1 MGAGASLQPNAME
14 CLNSQASKPL
24 DASDVNDV
32 DTAKSEL
39 SSARK
44 MAQYYRNLCLPRFA
58 VDLTG
63 DGFAN
68 AVGFDTNGNGQAD
81 SFDTTG
87 DGLIDSVLIHHQ
99 GRFFISPVYNN
110 VAPAPGNVQP
120 TGGARTNGRAVNKA
134 VVAGVAAS
142 QIIPVG
148 ATASLANGRV
158 VSGDTIQ
165 QGIGT
170 VGSGIA
176 SGASS
181 VGSGVKSAMNSGF
194 AQNAQATVVA
204 GGEMAV
210 SGATQVG
217 ATIVSG
223 AEAVGNS
230 GFAQNAQATV
240 VAGGEMAVSGA
251 TQVGATVVSGAQAIG
266 NSGVAQGAV
275 AGGSIAVGAVGSSIG
290 DFAESDLAK
299 NAQAAAGAGGNLA
312 IAGAS
317 GVGEVLKNA
326 MASGMDM
333 LHSIGDKAS
342 EAFQSTSASGVADT
356 IAGAAQNVGGFVA
369 KGVDVASAVAKEV
382 GDMMK

>member
-120 TGGARTNGRAVNKA
+120 TGGVRTNGRAVNKA

-181 VGSGVKSAMNSGF
+181 VGSGVKSAM
-194 AQNAQATVVA
+194 
-204 GGEMAV
+204 
-210 SGATQVG
+210 
-217 ATIVSG
+217 
-223 AEAVGNS
+223 NS